1 MTGNQVSCRE
11 DERYVAVSQSVRDR
25 ESGFTSQVEIHDR
38 TVQVNACDHLEC
50 VSHGRRRP
58 DDFGSFGSKFLSES
72 YGEDVVVLYDQD
84 AFAGEVARHFCRSA
98 SQPTG

>member
-1 MTGNQVSCRE
+1 MTGNQVSRRE

-58 DDFGSFGSKFLSES
+58 DDFGSFGSKFLSDS
-72 YGEDVVVLYDQD
+72 HGEDVVVLYDQD